1 MQSNLQR
8 AMPNRTIKSPL
19 RPRTMRRGLPDVD
32 RGQAR
37 GTTKNGANAPFFV
50 SVQHRCGMR
59 GFSAQVFLLFSLAY
73 AMPSIGLAQHDRHLE
88 LLRIDY
94 HGCVSGRA
102 HRYLAAGKPSDEIVE
117 QAIQTCSNQFER
129 LSAGILDAF
138 EAAAGASAISQIFAT
153 EKANAEIARNSQQAR
168 REAALIASEA
178 VEATP

>member
-1 MQSNLQR
+1 
-8 AMPNRTIKSPL
+8 
-19 RPRTMRRGLPDVD
+19 
-32 RGQAR
+32 
-37 GTTKNGANAPFFV
+37 
-50 SVQHRCGMR
+50 MR

-73 AMPSIGLAQHDRHLE
+73 AMPSIGFAQHDRHLE

-94 HGCVSGRA
+94 HGCVSARA
-102 HRYLAAGKPSDEIVE
+102 HRYLAAGKLPDEIVE
-117 QAIQTCSNQFER
+117 QAIETCSNRFER

-138 EAAAGASAISQIFAT
+138 EADAGASAISQIFAA